1 MLQRLSTAFCFA
13 DLSIVMVYWF
23 PRHSRLNDI
32 QRFGAVLH
40 GLYS

>member
-1 MLQRLSTAFCFA
+1 VLQRLTTAFSFRN
-13 DLSIVMVYWF
+13 LSIVMVHWF

-32 QRFGAVLH
+32 QRLGAVLH